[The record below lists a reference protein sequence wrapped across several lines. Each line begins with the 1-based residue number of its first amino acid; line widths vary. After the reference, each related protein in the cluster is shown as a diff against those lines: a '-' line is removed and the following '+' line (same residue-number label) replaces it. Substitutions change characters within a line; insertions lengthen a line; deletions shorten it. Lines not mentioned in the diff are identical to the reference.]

1 MGWEKVRTMNYQ
13 DGLHYN
19 KTLEQYVIGICI
31 LEPSAYDQISPILSS
46 KQFYDSRNSKMFE
59 AIEGL
64 KKEDKVIDLMSVA
77 DRCMRHLKLDR
88 TILGELMACT
98 NMVTSSASVMQNA
111 YVLSQMYRMRE
122 VIKITYGG
130 IPADIDPMDAI
141 NHLEQQLKALRT
153 ESIISTMALP
163 DAIMKLYKY
172 QEMVQTQDLMGISTG
187 FKSVDAA
194 TSGFVDGGLYVIAA
208 RPSVGKSA
216 FMGRN
221 VLGAAMSGKAVG
233 IIQLEMSI
241 EQTVARMSSLYS
253 EIPYQ
258 KIITGFRYDESVRD
272 KFYSAMNA
280 MSKYEININPSINLN
295 IEAIK
300 SFSYAMKNKGK
311 LDILFIDYLQLIDQK
326 GGRSREQEVAAI
338 SRGLKLLARDLS
350 IPVIAL
356 SQLNRGVE
364 TRAIKKPVLSDL
376 RESGAIEQDA
386 DTVMFIH
393 RDEQVGIEVDEQGNS
408 TKGTAE
414 LIIAKN
420 RNGSKMSIPMKFDG
434 ERMKFYDNDEYLK
447 SIGI

>member
-1 MGWEKVRTMNYQ
+1 MNFQ

-19 KTLEQYVIGICI
+19 KTLEKYIIGICI
-31 LEPSAYDQISPILSS
+31 MESVAYDQISPILSS
-46 KQFYDSRNSKMFE
+46 KHFYDERNAKMFE

-64 KKEDKVIDLMSVA
+64 RSEDKVIDLMSVA
-77 DRCMRHLKLDR
+77 DRCIRHLKLDR
-88 TILGELMACT
+88 NIVGEVMACT

-122 VIKITYGG
+122 VIRITSGG
-130 IPADIDPMDAI
+130 IPADIDPLDAI
-141 NHLEQQLKALRT
+141 THLEAQLKALRT
-153 ESIISTMALP
+153 ESIISTLSLP
-163 DAIMKLYKY
+163 DAIMRLYKY
-172 QEMVQTQDLMGISTG
+172 QDMVQHQEMMGISTG

-194 TSGFVDGGLYVIAA
+194 TSGFVNGGLYVIAA

-258 KIITGFRYDESVRD
+258 KIITGFKYDESVRD
-272 KFYSAMNA
+272 KFYDTMQQ

-295 IEAIK
+295 VEAIK
-300 SFSYAMKNKGK
+300 SFSYSMRNKGK

-338 SRGLKLLARDLS
+338 SRGLKLLARDLD
-350 IPVIAL
+350 IPVVAL

-386 DTVMFIH
+386 DAVYFIH
-393 RDEQVGIEVDEQGNS
+393 RDEQVGIEVDEHGNS

-447 SIGI
+447 SIGIQPANPVR

>member
-1 MGWEKVRTMNYQ
+1 MNYT

-19 KTLEQYVIGICI
+19 KALEQYVIGICVM
-31 LEPSAYDQISPILSS
+31 EPVAYDQIEPILSS
-46 KQFYDSRNSKMFE
+46 KHFYDSRNAKMFE

-64 KKEDKVIDLMSVA
+64 RKEDKVIDMMSVV
-77 DRCMRHLKLDR
+77 DRCIRHLKLDR
-88 TILGELMACT
+88 TIVGDVMACT

-122 VIKITYGG
+122 VIKITQGG
-130 IPADIDPMDAI
+130 IPADMDPLDAI
-141 NHLEQQLKALRT
+141 NHIEQQLKALRT
-153 ESIISTMALP
+153 ESIISTMSLP

-172 QEMVQTQDLMGISTG
+172 QEMVQNQDLMGISTG

-194 TSGFVDGGLYVIAA
+194 TAGFVDGGLYVIAA

-221 VLGAAMSGKAVG
+221 VLGAAMLGKAVG

-272 KFYSAMNA
+272 KFYEAMNG

-338 SRGLKLLARDLS
+338 SRGLKLLARDLN
-350 IPVIAL
+350 IPVVAL

-386 DTVMFIH
+386 DAVYFIH
-393 RDEQVGIEVDEQGNS
+393 RDEQVGIEVDEHGNS

-434 ERMKFYDNDEYLK
+434 ERMKFYDNEEYLK

>member
-1 MGWEKVRTMNYQ
+1 MNFQ

-19 KTLEQYVIGICI
+19 KTLEQYIIGICV
-31 LEPSAYDQISPILSS
+31 LEPSAFEQISPILSS
-46 KQFYDSRNSKMFE
+46 KHFYDSRNGKVFE

-64 KKEDKVIDLMSVA
+64 RKEDKVIDMMSVV
-77 DRCMRHLKLDR
+77 DRCIRHLKLDR
-88 TILGELMACT
+88 TIIGEVMACT

-393 RDEQVGIEVDEQGNS
+393 RDEQVGIEIDEQGNS

>member
-1 MGWEKVRTMNYQ
+1 MNYT

-19 KTLEQYVIGICI
+19 KALEQYVIGICVM
-31 LEPSAYDQISPILSS
+31 EPVAYDQIAPILSS
-46 KQFYDSRNSKMFE
+46 KHFYDNRNAKMFE

-64 KKEDKVIDLMSVA
+64 RKEDKVIDMMSVV
-77 DRCMRHLKLDR
+77 DRCIRHLKLDR
-88 TILGELMACT
+88 TIVGDVMACT

-122 VIKITYGG
+122 VIKITQGG
-130 IPADIDPMDAI
+130 IPADMDPLDAI
-141 NHLEQQLKALRT
+141 NHIEQQLKALRT
-153 ESIISTMALP
+153 ESIISTMSLP
-163 DAIMKLYKY
+163 DAIMRLYKY
-172 QEMVQTQDLMGISTG
+172 QEMVQNQDLMGISTG

-194 TSGFVDGGLYVIAA
+194 TAGFVDGGLYVIAA

-272 KFYSAMNA
+272 KFYEAMNG

-300 SFSYAMKNKGK
+300 SFSYAMKNKCK

-338 SRGLKLLARDLS
+338 SRGLKLLARDLN
-350 IPVIAL
+350 IPVVAL

-364 TRAIKKPVLSDL
+364 TRAVKKPVLSDL

-386 DTVMFIH
+386 DAVYFIH
-393 RDEQVGIEVDEQGNS
+393 RDEQVGIEVDENGNS

-434 ERMKFYDNDEYLK
+434 ERMKFYDNEEYLK

>member
-1 MGWEKVRTMNYQ
+1 MNYQ

-46 KQFYDSRNSKMFE
+46 KQFYDSRNAKMFE

-64 KKEDKVIDLMSVA
+64 KKEDKIIDLMSVA

-221 VLGAAMSGKAVG
+221 VLGAAMTGKAVG

-241 EQTVARMSSLYS
+241 EQTIARMSSLYS

>member
-1 MGWEKVRTMNYQ
+1 MNYQ

-46 KQFYDSRNSKMFE
+46 KQFYDSRNAKMFE

-272 KFYSAMNA
+272 KFYSAMNS

>member
-1 MGWEKVRTMNYQ
+1 MNYT

-46 KQFYDSRNSKMFE
+46 KQFYDSRNAKMFE

-64 KKEDKVIDLMSVA
+64 KKEDKVIDIMSVA

-221 VLGAAMSGKAVG
+221 VLGAAMTGKAVG

-241 EQTVARMSSLYS
+241 EQTIARMSSLYS
-253 EIPYQ
+253 EIPYK